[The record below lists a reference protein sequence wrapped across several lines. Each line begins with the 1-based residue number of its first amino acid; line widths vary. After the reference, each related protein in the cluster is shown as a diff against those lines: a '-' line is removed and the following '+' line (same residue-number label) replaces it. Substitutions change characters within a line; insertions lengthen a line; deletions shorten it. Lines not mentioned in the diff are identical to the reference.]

1 MVENNMQLLTL
12 IEKHHDISCIILD
25 LTVNAD
31 FVKTIKILKSNF
43 VTYHIPII
51 VLINQISMD
60 LDVDDFLIKPFEITE
75 LKARLIMTIRRTRL
89 NQSIN
94 PLTKLPGNLVIN
106 QKILDRLTGPLAVI
120 YADLDYF
127 KYYNDKYGFNKGD
140 LLIQKTAGLLT
151 RCIKTHGNKS
161 DFLGHIGGD
170 DFIIIS
176 TPDKAEILAENICQ
190 EFDKTIPREFY
201 NQDDLKSKKIVTQN
215 RQGAWQEFPLITI
228 SLAIATNEKRKLDSL
243 PLISQITAELKNYAK
258 TKPGGLSNSN
268 YVKDRRRA

>member
-25 LTVNAD
+25 LTVNVD